1 MLYNTYSESDLE
13 SETNFQQP
21 SAVAT
26 AKMSNN
32 SNFVRN
38 NSIKNSNKQPQKN
51 SLTAANAQR
60 RRASECSY
68 YNVADGADNISYY
81 GVPLGGQ
88 KRGSLGGATSGMRRS
103 RSNKSS
109 LSSSSG
115 DVSTGSR
122 SSTCSGDDTSST
134 SSGQPNLPYPGF
146 VEHSFKYLSQDARP
160 RNWCLQ
166 LITNPYQY
174 PPCWNIWNQKVF
186 IARWDTSVEST
197 SNALM
202 ASHKLR
208 CQVGGVWSALDEV
221 HESLSHFQHRKSFV
235 RDSSSHVESK
245 SGISVNE
252 EYNCAILMFKIS
264 SAILLLSIKREK
276 LP

>member
-21 SAVAT
+21 GA

-38 NSIKNSNKQPQKN
+38 NSIKNSNKQQQRN
-51 SLTAANAQR
+51 SLTAANIQR

-81 GVPLGGQ
+81 GMPFGGQ
-88 KRGSLGGATSGMRRS
+88 KRGSLSGAAANGRRRS

-109 LSSSSG
+109 LSTSSG
-115 DVSTGSR
+115 DASTGSR

-146 VEHSFKYLSQDARP
+146 VEFAFKYLAQDARP

-166 LITNPYQY
+166 LITNPY
-174 PPCWNIWNQKVF
+174 
-186 IARWDTSVEST
+186 
-197 SNALM
+197 L
-202 ASHKLR
+202 
-208 CQVGGVWSALDEV
+208 
-221 HESLSHFQHRKSFV
+221 FQ
-235 RDSSSHVESK
+235 
-245 SGISVNE
+245 
-252 EYNCAILMFKIS
+252 
-264 SAILLLSIKREK
+264 
-276 LP
+276 P

>member
-1 MLYNTYSESDLE
+1 MLYNTYSESMSDLE

-21 SAVAT
+21 LGAG
-26 AKMSNN
+26 KMSNN

-38 NSIKNSNKQPQKN
+38 NSIKNSNKQQQHKN
-51 SLTAANAQR
+51 SLTLANLQR

-68 YNVADGADNISYY
+68 YNVGDGTDNISYY
-81 GVPLGGQ
+81 GMPPFAVGGE
-88 KRGSLGGATSGMRRS
+88 KRGSLGGTANGLRRS

-109 LSSSSG
+109 VSTSSG

-122 SSTCSGDDTSST
+122 SSTCSGDDSTST

-146 VEHSFKYLSQDARP
+146 VEFSFKYLSQDARP

-174 PPCWNIWNQKVF
+174 
-186 IARWDTSVEST
+186 
-197 SNALM
+197 
-202 ASHKLR
+202 
-208 CQVGGVWSALDEV
+208 
-221 HESLSHFQHRKSFV
+221 
-235 RDSSSHVESK
+235 
-245 SGISVNE
+245 
-252 EYNCAILMFKIS
+252 
-264 SAILLLSIKREK
+264 

>member
-21 SAVAT
+21 SAIAA

-88 KRGSLGGATSGMRRS
+88 KRGSLGGATSGMRKS

-146 VEHSFKYLSQDARP
+146 VEFSFKYLSQDARP
-160 RNWCLQ
+160 RNWCLK

-174 PPCWNIWNQKVF
+174 PPCRRENETK
-186 IARWDTSVEST
+186 
-197 SNALM
+197 
-202 ASHKLR
+202 K
-208 CQVGGVWSALDEV
+208 
-221 HESLSHFQHRKSFV
+221 
-235 RDSSSHVESK
+235 SSS
-245 SGISVNE
+245 
-252 EYNCAILMFKIS
+252 
-264 SAILLLSIKREK
+264 R
-276 LP
+276 

>member
-21 SAVAT
+21 TATAATTT

-51 SLTAANAQR
+51 SLTAANIQR

-68 YNVADGADNISYY
+68 YNVGDGGGDNISYY
-81 GVPLGGQ
+81 GMPFGVQ
-88 KRGSLGGATSGMRRS
+88 KRGSLGGGANEQMRRS

-109 LSSSSG
+109 LSTSSG

-122 SSTCSGDDTSST
+122 SSTCSGDDTTST

-146 VEHSFKYLSQDARP
+146 AEFSFKYLSQDARP

-166 LITNPYQY
+166 LITNPYLFQ
-174 PPCWNIWNQKVF
+174 PRQQNSNQKV
-186 IARWDTSVEST
+186 S
-197 SNALM
+197 
-202 ASHKLR
+202 
-208 CQVGGVWSALDEV
+208 
-221 HESLSHFQHRKSFV
+221 
-235 RDSSSHVESK
+235 
-245 SGISVNE
+245 
-252 EYNCAILMFKIS
+252 
-264 SAILLLSIKREK
+264 
-276 LP
+276 

>member
-21 SAVAT
+21 TAAAAAT
-26 AKMSNN
+26 SAKMSNN

-51 SLTAANAQR
+51 SLTAANIQR

-68 YNVADGADNISYY
+68 YNVGDGGDNISYY
-81 GVPLGGQ
+81 GVPFGLQ
-88 KRGSLGGATSGMRRS
+88 KRGSLGGGATTGMRRS

-109 LSSSSG
+109 LSTSSG

-122 SSTCSGDDTSST
+122 SSTCSGDDTTST

-146 VEHSFKYLSQDARP
+146 VEYSFKYLSQEAWP

-166 LITNPYQY
+166 LITNPYLFQ
-174 PPCWNIWNQKVF
+174 PSKISFSCAKVQTTKF
-186 IARWDTSVEST
+186 AME
-197 SNALM
+197 
-202 ASHKLR
+202 
-208 CQVGGVWSALDEV
+208 
-221 HESLSHFQHRKSFV
+221 
-235 RDSSSHVESK
+235 
-245 SGISVNE
+245 GISRLFSRSRVSSLLE
-252 EYNCAILMFKIS
+252 ILNC
-264 SAILLLSIKREK
+264 SA
-276 LP
+276 

>member
-21 SAVAT
+21 LGT

-51 SLTAANAQR
+51 SLAAAGGQR

-88 KRGSLGGATSGMRRS
+88 KRGSLGGAANGMRRS

-109 LSSSSG
+109 LSTSSDG
-115 DVSTGSR
+115 VSTGSR
-122 SSTCSGDDTSST
+122 SSTCSGADDTTST

-146 VEHSFKYLSQDARP
+146 VEFSFKYLSQDARP

-166 LITNPYQY
+166 LITNPYQFQ
-174 PPCWNIWNQKVF
+174 PWHGAKRNQKVVR
-186 IARWDTSVEST
+186 AKSVSRAFST
-197 SNALM
+197 FFLSF
-202 ASHKLR
+202 
-208 CQVGGVWSALDEV
+208 CQLGST
-221 HESLSHFQHRKSFV
+221 F
-235 RDSSSHVESK
+235 
-245 SGISVNE
+245 
-252 EYNCAILMFKIS
+252 
-264 SAILLLSIKREK
+264 
-276 LP
+276 